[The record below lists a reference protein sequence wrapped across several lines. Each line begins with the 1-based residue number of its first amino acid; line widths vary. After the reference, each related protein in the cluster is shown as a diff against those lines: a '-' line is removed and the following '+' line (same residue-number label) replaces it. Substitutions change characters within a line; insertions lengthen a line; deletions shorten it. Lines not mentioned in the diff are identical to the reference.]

1 MDWSHVCSDAYALL
15 VSCGKERSEYKYAM
29 VLILLVD
36 NDVYCL
42 AILAQSPELGLPFPT
57 CRGHL
62 QAIKQQ
68 RAVLKMCVGFH
79 TLLDRPLPH
88 DGNLALAHLNLRK
101 FLSYNRS
108 PCVFLYL

>member
-68 RAVLKMCVGFH
+68 TAVQYLRC
-79 TLLDRPLPH
+79 
-88 DGNLALAHLNLRK
+88 ALASTL
-101 FLSYNRS
+101 
-108 PCVFLYL
+108 C

>member
-42 AILAQSPELGLPFPT
+42 AILAQPSGLGLPFPT

-68 RAVLKMCVGFH
+68 TAVQYLRCALTS
-79 TLLDRPLPH
+79 TL
-88 DGNLALAHLNLRK
+88 
-101 FLSYNRS
+101 
-108 PCVFLYL
+108 C